1 MIEERQ
7 PLRAHKIS
15 LSNRSLGVI
24 TGVKDVVSFDL
35 NEIILD
41 TDQGLL
47 MIKGKNLHVKK
58 LLVEKGEVE
67 ITGKI
72 DSFLYSNIEE
82 PGKKEGDC
90 NRSVVIFSCV
100 NFIWCMFAGNI

>member
-67 ITGKI
+67 I

-82 PGKKEGDC
+82 PGKKEGLLG
-90 NRSVVIFSCV
+90 RLLK
-100 NFIWCMFAGNI
+100 

>member
-41 TDQGLL
+41 TDPVSYTHLTL
-47 MIKGKNLHVKK
+47 P
-58 LLVEKGEVE
+58 
-67 ITGKI
+67 TT
-72 DSFLYSNIEE
+72 
-82 PGKKEGDC
+82 
-90 NRSVVIFSCV
+90 
-100 NFIWCMFAGNI
+100 

>member
-24 TGVKDVVSFDL
+24 TGVKD
-35 NEIILD
+35 
-41 TDQGLL
+41 
-47 MIKGKNLHVKK
+47 
-58 LLVEKGEVE
+58 
-67 ITGKI
+67 I

-82 PGKKEGDC
+82 PGKKEGLLG
-90 NRSVVIFSCV
+90 RLLK
-100 NFIWCMFAGNI
+100 